1 MSRALIKSLQEQ
13 RKTIHTNATAM
24 LEAAEADKRQLSAD
38 EEGTW
43 QKANA
48 DLDSLGQ
55 RIDQLVDFELRN
67 AEAVEAIRKLD
78 ASPIDAQR
86 GGEGGGGVI
95 DEVRSFMRGERREVE
110 IARDVKFRDLSKGT
124 AGAGGATVPTT
135 FYGQLMEHM
144 IEVSAILSAGATVLE
159 TASGETID
167 VPITTAFS
175 TAALVAENVAIA
187 ESDPVFSKRSLGA
200 YKYGVLLQA
209 PRELI
214 DDTGVDLEGFL
225 ARQCGRAVGNALG
238 LDLILGNGAS
248 KPAGIAPAATVG
260 VTGGTG
266 VVGAFTADNLI
277 DLFYSVIAP
286 YRNSSSAAW
295 LMKDQT
301 LAAARKLKDTTGQY
315 LWQPSLQLGVPDMLL
330 GKPVRTDPNV
340 ASVAL
345 GARSVIFGDISA
357 YWVRLAGGVRFERS
371 TDYAFN
377 TDQITYKC
385 VVRGDGILVD
395 QTGAVKAFVGGAS

>member
-13 RKTIHTNATAM
+13 RKTIHTNAAAM
-24 LEAAEADKRQLSAD
+24 LEAAEADKRQLTAE
-38 EEGTW
+38 EEGAW
-43 QKANA
+43 QKASA

-78 ASPIDAQR
+78 ASPIDGQR
-86 GGEGGGGVI
+86 RGEGGGVI
-95 DEVRSFMRGERREVE
+95 DEVRSFLRGERREVE
-110 IARDVKFRDLSKGT
+110 VARDVKFRDLAKGT
-124 AGAGGATVPTT
+124 AGAGGATIQTT

-175 TAALVAENVAIA
+175 TAALTAENAAIG
-187 ESDPVFSKRSLGA
+187 ESDPAFSKRSLGA

-238 LDLILGNGAS
+238 VDLVLGNGSS

-286 YRNSSSAAW
+286 YRNSSSSAW

-340 ASVAL
+340 AAVAL
-345 GARSVIFGDISA
+345 GARSVLFGDISA

-371 TDYAFN
+371 ADYAFN

>member
-13 RKTIHTNATAM
+13 RKTIHTNAAAM
-24 LEAAEADKRQLSAD
+24 LEAAEADKRQLTAE
-38 EEGTW
+38 EEGAW

-78 ASPIDAQR
+78 ASPIDGQR
-86 GGEGGGGVI
+86 RGEGGGVI
-95 DEVRSFMRGERREVE
+95 DEVRSFLRGERREVE
-110 IARDVKFRDLSKGT
+110 VARDVKFRDLAKGT
-124 AGAGGATVPTT
+124 AAAGGATVPTT

-175 TAALVAENVAIA
+175 TAALTAENAAIA
-187 ESDPVFSKRSLGA
+187 ESDPVFAKRSLGA

-238 LDLILGNGAS
+238 LDLVLGNGSS

-340 ASVAL
+340 AAVAL
-345 GARSVIFGDISA
+345 GARSVLFGDISA